1 MALCVTRRLEQS
13 IVLRMPDGTSC
24 KIVVQGIGPGRV
36 VRLAIEAPKTVEV
49 IREELLYRDEAGWR
63 ARDAKVIR

>member
-1 MALCVTRRLEQS
+1 
-13 IVLRMPDGTSC
+13 MPDGTSC